1 MKNTWAIGIVTF
13 LVAGLAGISP
23 SAAQGQLDRL
33 ESGIRA
39 AGTPPTVAAAAP
51 QKVYLGAFADDD
63 AGRGVRLTS
72 VRKGGPADQAGLQ
85 PQDLIVGAAGRKVH
99 MLSEL
104 AAILNSL
111 KPGDRLA
118 LDFDRGNQPLRTE
131 VVLGVPPAPAGQPG
145 AAPPTGPGAGA
156 GRTDPIPPP
165 PGDTLPSG
173 PALSGTSPQPAPT
186 TTSQA
191 QIDELRHRVHQ
202 LERKVQEL
210 ERALAESQKK

>member
-1 MKNTWAIGIVTF
+1 MKNTWVGILMF

-39 AGTPPTVAAAAP
+39 ASTPTAVAAAAP

-104 AAILNSL
+104 AGILNSL

-118 LDFDRGNQPLRTE
+118 LDFDRGNQPMRTE
-131 VVLGVPPAPAGQPG
+131 VVLGVPPAQAGQPG
-145 AAPPTGPGAGA
+145 AAPTGPGA

-173 PALSGTSPQPAPT
+173 PALGGPSPQPAPAAT
-186 TTSQA
+186 PQA
-191 QIDELRHRVHQ
+191 QIDELRHRVDQ

-210 ERALAESQKK
+210 ERALAESQRK